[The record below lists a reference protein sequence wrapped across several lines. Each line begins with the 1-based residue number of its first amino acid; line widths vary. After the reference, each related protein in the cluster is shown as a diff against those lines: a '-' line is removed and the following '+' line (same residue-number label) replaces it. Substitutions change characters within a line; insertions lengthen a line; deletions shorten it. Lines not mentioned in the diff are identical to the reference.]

1 MEYNNRIEWERKDP
15 DGKDPDPYMIFN
27 GEKISLRAM
36 ITDENGN
43 PIKRAKTAEGFN
55 VATEEKKPLF
65 KWANDVKTEPVEYV
79 WFPYFIANNTNV
91 FGGEAGTGK
100 TWNLAAIVA
109 AVTTKQP
116 DGMPGIVEKHGN
128 VLYLGGEDGNSVMR
142 QRLEDLGADLA
153 KIALVENSLDC
164 TGSEFIDLIES
175 VKPVLIIFDPL
186 LSYWPP
192 GKNPN
197 QYTDIRQVMDYLRE
211 IARDKK
217 MSIVCVIHPPKKD
230 DNRLIHRFTGSGGFV
245 DSVRAV
251 TYVGYHPTDPYAR
264 VGIQPKNNAI
274 NTVPYAFKIDPE
286 LGFVWQGEAEDV
298 TIKDVQNA
306 LRLEMGKSGNLQH
319 YIKVLESVM
328 KINPQG
334 LHMTAKEI
342 LDQYSKVIS
351 HDIEPKSFG
360 IALNNKA
367 LAGKLLKEGIKIE
380 KGSSTGNRQKY
391 HMYYA
396 YITPLDKYPCE
407 K

>member
-1 MEYNNRIEWERKDP
+1 MAEERT
-15 DGKDPDPYMIFN
+15 IFLN
-27 GEKISLRAM
+27 KRDLEDYEKEIGHKVESPV
-36 ITDENGN
+36 IKSYQTTTENGIIK
-43 PIKRAKTAEGFN
+43 PIKEPKEI
-55 VATEEKKPLF
+55 F
-65 KWANDVKTEPVEYV
+65 KWAKDVKTEPVEYI

-100 TWNLAAIVA
+100 TWNLAAIIA

-128 VLYLGGEDGNSVMR
+128 VLYLGGEDGNSAMK
-142 QRLEDLGADLA
+142 QRLEDLGADLE
-153 KIALVENSLDC
+153 KVALVESSFDC
-164 TGSEFIDLIES
+164 TGGDFMELIS
-175 VKPVLIIFDPL
+175 TVDPVLIIFDPL

-211 IARDKK
+211 LARDKK
-217 MSIVCVIHPPKKD
+217 MSIICVIHPPKKE
-230 DNRLIHRFTGSGGFV
+230 DNRLIHRFTGSGGLV
-245 DSVRAV
+245 DSVRTV
-251 TYVGYHPTDPYAR
+251 TYVGYHPTEPYTR

-286 LGFVWQGEAEDV
+286 LGFIWQGEAEGV

-306 LRLEMGKSGNLQH
+306 LRLEMGKSGNLQY

-334 LHMTAKEI
+334 VHITAKEI
-342 LDQYSKVIS
+342 LNQYGKIVS
-351 HDIEPKSFG
+351 HDIEPRSFG
-360 IALNNKA
+360 IALNNDA
-367 LAGKLLKEGIKIE
+367 LKNGIMLE
-380 KGSSTGNRQKY
+380 RGSKTENRQKY
-391 HMYYA
+391 RMYYVDT
-396 YITPLDKYPCE
+396 TPLDKPLCE